1 MEQGDATGQ
10 LNLGWMNAEGRGVT
24 RDDKDAVTWHRS
36 AAEQGNQHGQAG
48 VGVMYAEGWGI
59 TQDEPEAANVNDV
72 VEGNSLLHGCES
84 DVFAD
89 AGYKG
94 PTSGLAP
101 RKK

>member
-1 MEQGDATGQ
+1 MASVCGGAGKP
-10 LNLGWMNAEGRGVT
+10 AR
-24 RDDKDAVTWHRS
+24 ASRS
-36 AAEQGNQHGQAG
+36 RCD
-48 VGVMYAEGWGI
+48 VCRRPGI